1 MLTEFFTVQ
10 NQFTRIFQTHTIKPL
25 SKKIQFNFETPILTT
40 HSNIA
45 KKNNFHTK
53 YYYSSFL
60 NKPKQNSHFTT
71 NTNKSDSCE
80 ELIKQ
85 ADQDSSKG
93 EYQKAFNTLLKG
105 LEVARRNDDLPNR
118 AKVLGKLAVCSQ
130 LQLKNPELTLKYAKL
145 WSQEAMKL
153 KDLDGFA
160 DAMVLQFLAACARKE
175 KEIALNSLQEFESVA
190 INLENDQNTKGARLG
205 RLGLLWKAIGQK
217 PKAIE
222 CFKSALALVLDE
234 KNFQLGQ
241 NNDKNQDKN
250 TQTKQI
256 ALDLLQELHQLQ
268 MDTQRIEQAVE
279 TNEKRLAL
287 LRDGGSKETLLSL
300 LREHGYML
308 NLMNWYDQSQEI
320 YNEALKLSVE
330 IGKVEIE
337 TEILVKLGE
346 ILTGSNETVD
356 KGIEYLERA
365 TELAKLIE
373 DDQLKTKA
381 TELIG
386 NTYYKNGNFT
396 LCIKFLDNL
405 VSSSKKNNSK
415 FNQDLVSLNLGRSY
429 LEIGEVEKARKL
441 LHEVLQM
448 SGENETQIPILD
460 LQPNQI
466 DLNYYNDDEETNSDF
481 SPFSPSNPS
490 FDNFPR
496 NVRTETINFN
506 AYLSLMRVEDR
517 SGNYKLSSWYGQ
529 QALIISQ
536 RTTVDHICS
545 CDDDDS
551 KISHRGST
559 KIEILKELIPIYI
572 KAEKFK
578 LTINS
583 IKDAIETMQNIKN
596 PDTEWRNYIIKNAI
610 DLIIRNNISKRK
622 LNFFLNFAI
631 KYAQNSND
639 FNMELFYLFLLQKY
653 TPNSNNSRAK
663 ELLNKIQNIQMP
675 KLSKFEFNFNLNEW
689 SNWLSS
695 LRN

>member
-1 MLTEFFTVQ
+1 MLSEFFTVQ
-10 NQFTRIFQTHTIKPL
+10 NQFTRIFQRHALKPL
-25 SKKIQFNFETPILTT
+25 SKKIQFNFETPTVNT
-40 HSNIA
+40 HSNVF
-45 KKNNFHTK
+45 KKNNFQTK

-60 NKPKQNSHFTT
+60 NKPKQNPNSTT
-71 NTNKSDSCE
+71 DTNNTNSCD
-80 ELIKQ
+80 ELIKL

-93 EYQKAFNTLLKG
+93 EHQKAFNNLLKG

-130 LQLKNPELTLKYAKL
+130 MQLKNPELTLKYAKL
-145 WSQEAMKL
+145 WSQDALEL
-153 KDLDGFA
+153 KDLNAFG
-160 DAMVLQFLAACARKE
+160 DAMILQFLAACASKE
-175 KEIALNSLQEFESVA
+175 NGIALNSLKEFESVA
-190 INLENDQNTKGARLG
+190 INLENDPNIKGARLG
-205 RLGLLWKAIGQK
+205 RLGLLWKAISQK
-217 PKAIE
+217 PKALE
-222 CFKSALALVLDE
+222 CFKSAVAIVLDK

-241 NNDKNQDKN
+241 NNDKNQVRYS
-250 TQTKQI
+250 QTKQI

-308 NLMNWYDQSQEI
+308 NLMNWYDQSLEI

-337 TEILVKLGE
+337 TGILVKLGE
-346 ILTGSNETVD
+346 ILTGDDKTVD
-356 KGIEYLERA
+356 KGIKYLERA

-386 NTYYKNGNFT
+386 NTYYKNGNFS

-429 LEIGEVEKARKL
+429 LEMGEVEKARKL

-448 SGENETQIPILD
+448 SGENEAQIPILD

-466 DLNYYNDDEETNSDF
+466 DLNYYNDDEETNSAF
-481 SPFSPSNPS
+481 SPFSTSNPN
-490 FDNFPR
+490 FDTPTP

-536 RTTVDHICS
+536 RTTVDHTCS
-545 CDDDDS
+545 CDDDES

-583 IKDAIETMQNIKN
+583 IKDAIETMENIKN
-596 PDTEWRNYIIKNAI
+596 PNTEWRNYITQNAI
-610 DLIIRNNISKRK
+610 DLIIEKNISKK
-622 LNFFLNFAI
+622 KMIFFLNSAI
-631 KYAQNSND
+631 KYTQNSND
-639 FNMELFYLFLLQKY
+639 FSMELFYLYLLQKY

-663 ELLNKIQNIQMP
+663 ELLNKIRNIQMP
-675 KLSKFEFNFNLNEW
+675 KISHFEFNFNLNDW
-689 SNWLSS
+689 SNWLST